1 MEKQLAREDRLVVSR
16 KWKLRKLKERS
27 VRRPRKVENR
37 VEAISEVLVTREDG
51 SADLSKTR

>member
-1 MEKQLAREDRLVVSR
+1 MVSR
-16 KWKLRKLKERS
+16 QWKLRKLKERS